1 MGSLASSE
9 NEKGPKTLNT
19 TWHFTKNILKQVGI
33 SLSKS
38 FFFFF
43 FCAVKCKN
51 LFINENT
58 EFTEMGKPLLTL

>member
-19 TWHFTKNILKQVGI
+19 TRHFTKNILKQVGI

-38 FFFFF
+38 FFLF

-58 EFTEMGKPLLTL
+58 EFTEMGKPLVTL